1 MNAKTKITSATV
13 PFLFVAMSIST
24 GTCFGQAIELD
35 AARTLNSQADQVGIW
50 VNTNTDRN
58 DDALVGAIRDL
69 KLKSIRYGWQ
79 CAILDPSDLST
90 QVHSPRDQG
99 FNGYLANEKNG
110 KMWENFGPTGI
121 VDLMKKTNTVGFA
134 VLSTDGVNYI
144 GKSDKKIAAMTRAE
158 RVDFYAKQA
167 AQWATWAK
175 ADPFKYFEIGNEND
189 LSGGCLLY
197 TSPSPRDLSTSRMP
211 SSA

>member
-1 MNAKTKITSATV
+1 
-13 PFLFVAMSIST
+13 MSIST

-110 KMWENFGPTGI
+110 KM
-121 VDLMKKTNTVGFA
+121 
-134 VLSTDGVNYI
+134 
-144 GKSDKKIAAMTRAE
+144 
-158 RVDFYAKQA
+158 
-167 AQWATWAK
+167 
-175 ADPFKYFEIGNEND
+175 
-189 LSGGCLLY
+189 
-197 TSPSPRDLSTSRMP
+197 
-211 SSA
+211 